1 MPRGAAGLLG
11 TLFTGIRKGP
21 AEPDE
26 VALLHPLL
34 HGDNDKTQ
42 KRLCSIWWAV

>member
-1 MPRGAAGLLG
+1 MQRGAAGLLE
-11 TLFTGIRKGP
+11 TLFTDIRKGT

-34 HGDNDKTQ
+34 HGDNDETQ
-42 KRLCSIWWAV
+42 KAI